1 MKSVLHSK
9 EVCANQGEDL
19 TEHDANHLNAID
31 GYFNGM
37 VAAWDSGDLEKVRNF
52 YNLWIRHKKDLSRTF
67 VESQEQQ
74 RMEAA
79 R

>member
-1 MKSVLHSK
+1 MMRNM
-9 EVCANQGEDL
+9 EVYANQEEYL
-19 TEHDANHLNAID
+19 SEHDANHLNAID

-74 RMEAA
+74 RMAVA
-79 R
+79 KC